1 VEKQVEQFA
10 ENLTEYQQAF
20 LKKYPHPQLFA
31 VVSWGCAATG
41 WLARV
46 LNRHPDIYC
55 VHATN
60 VHWHTLGN
68 VEKLDGARYLRI
80 VGSQGHAHLAAGDVH
95 GVSRHCIPECRRAFG
110 DKFNAVVVVR
120 EPLPRLQSQ
129 LALYRDFEGFHV
141 WDLEY
146 LEALLA
152 RNSIVLGPADYESR
166 LFVHAAN
173 MLNAILDEH
182 EVGRIYRS
190 EDLTS
195 NSEMLGAFVE
205 EITRGKVSPASE
217 WLQSAIQT
225 RKVNVHLGRSP
236 IRELSDWQIDVV
248 QRVVDPRAWDMYE
261 ALGYALPDFVAGSA
275 GKTQRTPV
283 TT

>member
-1 VEKQVEQFA
+1 MEQFI

-20 LKKYPHPQLFA
+20 LKKYPCPQLFA
-31 VVSWGCAATG
+31 VISWGCAATG

-68 VEKLDGARYLRI
+68 VEKLDGVRYLRI
-80 VGSQGHAHLAAGDVH
+80 VGSQGNAHLAAGDVH
-95 GVSRHCIPECRRAFG
+95 GISRHCVPECRRDFG
-110 DKFNAVVVVR
+110 NKFNAAVVVR
-120 EPLPRLQSQ
+120 EPISRLHSQ

-146 LEALLA
+146 LEPLLA
-152 RNSIVLGPADYESR
+152 RKSIVLGPADYESR

-182 EVGRIYRS
+182 GVGKIYRS

-195 NSEMLGAFVE
+195 NGEVLGAFVE
-205 EITRGKVSPASE
+205 EITRGRVSPASE

-225 RKVNVHLGRSP
+225 RKVNVHSGASP
-236 IRELSDWQIDVV
+236 RQDLNDWQIEVV
-248 QRVVDPRAWDMYE
+248 QKVVDPKAWEMYE
-261 ALGYALPDFVAGSA
+261 SLGYARPDFITGTAGRA
-275 GKTQRTPV
+275 QRTPV